1 MKSSNSNS
9 QPTWILEIHNQ
20 KKKWDRVGIK
30 INICLFYSKE
40 FAHEYVDNILEKK
53 IALVSLAIIMVVT
66 GVTFGIGFGFQKRPQ
81 LLITTTTPIPSTTTP
96 RFHPLSRGTYYFT
109 FFRVFTYT
117 AQMPD

>member
-1 MKSSNSNS
+1 MHK
-9 QPTWILEIHNQ
+9 
-20 KKKWDRVGIK
+20 
-30 INICLFYSKE
+30 
-40 FAHEYVDNILEKK
+40 YVDNILEKK
-53 IALVSLAIIMVVT
+53 IALVSLAIIMVLT

>member
-1 MKSSNSNS
+1 MG
-9 QPTWILEIHNQ
+9 ILNQ
-20 KKKWDRVGIK
+20 KRNWNRVGIE
-30 INICLFYSKE
+30 INFCLILQFV
-40 FAHEYVDNILEKK
+40 HEYVDNVLEKK